1 METIGEILKNAREKK
16 GFTIET
22 LEKKTRIVSR
32 YIKALENDEFDKLPG
47 EIYTRG
53 FIKNLSDKLSLD
65 SKLILERYNFQINEN
80 KFEHD
85 LHKNDKNI
93 KPLKKEPKTKKRDNA
108 KNISNKENV
117 NEIKNSSS
125 EEAEREVRMLAISNI
140 NEEFNKTKSKIRSNI
155 SNPESDLLIATRR
168 DLDRLKSNRKKIPIV
183 TIIVILAV
191 LVVIAVL
198 IVLLFNRN
206 DNRFSRRNNN
216 GREEVEIVRNIVN
229 NSKSTQ
235 SVKAGDIINFKPMG
249 ISANIR
255 FDSIGNVIHVNINGQ
270 DLSLSKSSP
279 IILDLSGNGIND
291 FKISVV
297 DIYDNLATVEME
309 RLEENQMVNAGYGD
323 VNINNIGSNI
333 QNPIS
338 PIANLQVIDGETY
351 IEQNIEK
358 SNINIDITAKG
369 FVYLRYFI
377 DSGAP
382 ATQNLLSG
390 RTVSLEANDVIM
402 FTIGNA
408 GEVTVRVNGI
418 VVKVGEAGE
427 TVNKTIKW
435 IRNLNDSTKY
445 NLIMSDTR

>member
-16 GFTIET
+16 GLTIET
-22 LEKKTRIVSR
+22 LEKKTHIVSR
-32 YIKALENDEFDKLPG
+32 YIKALEDDEFDKLPG
-47 EIYTRG
+47 EIYIKG

-65 SKLILERYNFQINEN
+65 SKLVLERYSLQINEGKFEQDLSKNEKNAKSLKKEAKTKKIENVNNINNKENINEN
-80 KFEHD
+80 KD
-85 LHKNDKNI
+85 
-93 KPLKKEPKTKKRDNA
+93 
-108 KNISNKENV
+108 
-117 NEIKNSSS
+117 SSS
-125 EEAEREVRMLAISNI
+125 EEAEIEIRKVAISRI
-140 NEEFNKTKSKIRSNI
+140 NEEFNKSKSKIRSNI
-155 SNPESDLLIATRR
+155 SNPESDLLTATRR
-168 DLDRLKSNRKKIPIV
+168 DLDRLKNSRKRIPIV

-191 LVVIAVL
+191 LVVIAVV
-198 IVLLFNRN
+198 IVLFFNRN
-206 DNRFSRRNNN
+206 DNISSRKNNN
-216 GREEVEIVRNIVN
+216 GGNESVGKDVV
-229 NSKSTQ
+229 NSKVTQ
-235 SVKAGDIINFKPMG
+235 NVKTGDIINFKPMG
-249 ISANIR
+249 ISADIR
-255 FDSIGNVIHVNINGQ
+255 FNSIGNVINVNINGQ

-291 FKISVV
+291 FKINVLE
-297 DIYDNLATVEME
+297 IYDNLATVEME
-309 RLEENQMVNAGYGD
+309 RLEENQMINAGNGD
-323 VNINNIGSNI
+323 SDINDIGSNI
-333 QNPIS
+333 QNQPLSI
-338 PIANLQVIDGETY
+338 PNLQVIDGETY

-390 RTVSLEANDVIM
+390 RTVSLEASDVIM

-418 VVKVGEAGE
+418 IVKVGEAGE